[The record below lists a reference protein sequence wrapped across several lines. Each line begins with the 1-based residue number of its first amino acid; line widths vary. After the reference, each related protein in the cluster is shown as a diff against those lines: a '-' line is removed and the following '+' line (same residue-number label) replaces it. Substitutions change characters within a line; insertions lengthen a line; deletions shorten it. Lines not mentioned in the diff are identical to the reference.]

1 MNMAKNLYMVSLGCP
16 KNLVDSEIML
26 ALLANDGYQICQD
39 PAQADLLLVNTC
51 GFIQPAVEEAIDEII
66 LLGQYK
72 DKKPGVKL
80 VVTGC
85 MVQRYGKELPEEFPE
100 VDLFIGVDGFHN
112 IATLVANLDNQ
123 QNSLIIPGPRFLMNS
138 AMPRKV
144 ATPLHRAYLKI
155 SEGCSNRCSYCLIP
169 SIRGP
174 LRSRPMADLAQEAA
188 QLAEAG
194 VRELTLVGQDV
205 TAYGIDLGSKNTNL
219 PALITTLLKSCDSD
233 WIRLLYLYP
242 NRLSND
248 LLSLMADEP
257 RLLNYLDIPLQH
269 ISSKVLKKMNRPFT
283 SRQVHELLERIR
295 SRVPEAAIRT
305 TFIVGFPGETDNDVE
320 ELAEFLKTYRLNN
333 VGIFTYSNEAG
344 CAAEHFADQITEEI
358 KQQRHDYLMELQA
371 QISLKKN
378 QELVGRTV
386 PVLVEGLSQET
397 DLLLEG
403 RTRLQAPEI
412 DGCVYITDG
421 QCAAGEIVMIKIT
434 EAHPYDLVGVIA
446 GSSQDA

>member
-1 MNMAKNLYMVSLGCP
+1 MAKNLYMVSLGCP

-26 ALLANDGYQICQD
+26 ALLAADGYQICQD
-39 PAQADLLLVNTC
+39 PDQADLLLVNTC

-66 LLGQYK
+66 RLGQYK

-85 MVQRYGKELPEEFPE
+85 LVQRYGKELPKEFPE

-112 IATLVANLDNQ
+112 ITALVADPDKQ
-123 QNSLIIPGPRFLMNS
+123 QNRLIIPAQRFLMNS
-138 AMPRKV
+138 TMPRKV
-144 ATPLHRAYLKI
+144 STPPHRAYLKI

-174 LRSRPMADLAQEAA
+174 QRSRSMADLAGEAA
-188 QLAEAG
+188 RLAEAG

-205 TAYGIDLGSKNTNL
+205 TAYGIDLGGKQATL
-219 PALITTLLKSCDSD
+219 PALITTILDACTAD
-233 WIRLLYLYP
+233 WLRLLYLYP
-242 NRLSND
+242 NRISHE
-248 LLSLMADEP
+248 LLSLMAQED

-269 ISSKVLKKMNRPFT
+269 ISSRVLKKMNRPFT
-283 SRQVHELLERIR
+283 SRQVHELLDRIR

-305 TFIVGFPGETDNDVE
+305 TFIVGFPGETDQDVE
-320 ELAEFLKTYRLNN
+320 ELAAFLQTYRLNN
-333 VGIFTYSNEAG
+333 VGIFTYANEEG
-344 CAAEHFADQITEEI
+344 CAAEHFADQCPEES
-358 KQQRHDYLMELQA
+358 KQQRHDYLMEMQA
-371 QISLKKN
+371 QISLEKN
-378 QELVGRTV
+378 QELVGRTL

-403 RTRLQAPEI
+403 RTQSQAPDI

-421 QCAAGEIVMIKIT
+421 QCAAGEIVMVKIT

>member
-1 MNMAKNLYMVSLGCP
+1 MAKNLYMVSLGCP

-26 ALLANDGYQICQD
+26 ALLATDGYQICQD
-39 PAQADLLLVNTC
+39 PDQADLLLVNTC

-66 LLGQYK
+66 RLGQYK
-72 DKKPGVKL
+72 DKKTAVKL

-85 MVQRYGKELPEEFPE
+85 LVQRYGKELPKEFPE
-100 VDLFIGVDGFHN
+100 VDLFIGVDGFHS
-112 IATLVANLDNQ
+112 IAALVTALDQQ
-123 QNSLIIPGPRFLMNS
+123 QNRLIIPAQRFLMNS

-144 ATPLHRAYLKI
+144 STPPHRAYLKI

-174 LRSRPMADLAQEAA
+174 LRSRSMADLACEAA
-188 QLAEAG
+188 RLAEGG

-205 TAYGIDLGSKNTNL
+205 TAYGIDLGGKKATL
-219 PALITTLLKSCDSD
+219 PALITTILDACSAD
-233 WIRLLYLYP
+233 WLRLLYLYP
-242 NRLSND
+242 NRISHE
-248 LLSLMADEP
+248 LLSLMAAED

-269 ISSKVLKKMNRPFT
+269 ISGRVLKKMNRPFT
-283 SRQVHELLERIR
+283 SRQVHELLDRIR
-295 SRVPEAAIRT
+295 SKVPEAAIRT
-305 TFIVGFPGETDNDVE
+305 TFIVGFPGETDQDVE
-320 ELAEFLKTYRLNN
+320 ELAAFLKTYRLNN
-333 VGIFTYSNEAG
+333 VGIFTYANEEG
-344 CAAEHFADQITEEI
+344 CAAEHFADQCPEES
-358 KQQRHDYLMELQA
+358 KQQRRDYLMEMQA
-371 QISLKKN
+371 QISLEKN
-378 QELVGRTV
+378 QELVGRTL

-403 RTRLQAPEI
+403 RTQSQAPDI

-421 QCAAGEIVMIKIT
+421 QCAAGEIVMVKIT